1 MSSDPAVGQLR
12 AGQSAFL
19 LAAFGVVGVMPVAPA
34 GWHVP
39 MAIAVSVVFLGAALT
54 QDRVTVSLALFCA
67 ILAGASVL
75 NQWRVWPMHLVVP
88 LLVYAVAVALVP
100 SLRDPVAG
108 LRWGRF
114 DKGTAGLFVLV
125 VAGSSTALV
134 LWYALASPNVDDL
147 RAQIPSWPTWVLPL
161 AGLGFAVVN
170 AIIEE
175 LVWRGLLW
183 ELLRRAGLA
192 TWAVI
197 LLQAASFG
205 LIHIGG
211 FPRGWMGVAMAALYG
226 LFLGLMRQRAGG
238 LVPPIIAHIVAD
250 AVIFAILVFSI
261 LR

>member
-1 MSSDPAVGQLR
+1 MSNDSAIGQRR
-12 AGQSAFL
+12 AGQSALL

-34 GWHVP
+34 GWHIP
-39 MAIAVSVVFLGAALT
+39 MAIAVSGVFLAAALT

-67 ILAGASVL
+67 ILAAVSVL
-75 NQWRVWPMHLVVP
+75 NPWRFWPMHLVVP
-88 LLVYAVAVALVP
+88 LLVYAVAVTLLP
-100 SLRDPVAG
+100 SLRDPVTG

-114 DKGTAGLFVLV
+114 DTGTVGLFVLV
-125 VAGSSTALV
+125 VVGSSTALV
-134 LWYALASPNVDDL
+134 LWYALARPNVDDL
-147 RAQIPSWPTWVLPL
+147 RAQIPSWPTWLLPL

-175 LVWRGLLW
+175 VVWRGLFW
-183 ELLRRAGLA
+183 ELLRRAVPA

-226 LFLGLMRQRAGG
+226 LFLGLIRQRSGG

-250 AVIFAILVFSI
+250 AVIFAILVFGI
-261 LR
+261 AR